1 MNNLDIRPGDDVK
14 VVSGPHEGR
23 AGRVLLTR
31 PISIDQ
37 REAEDYAIVE
47 YRQQNCFNE
56 VNIDQ
61 ISVPVRRLART
72 R

>member
-1 MNNLDIRPGDDVK
+1 MNDIRPGDDVK

-31 PISIDQ
+31 DISLDQ
-37 REAEDYAIVE
+37 RDPETYAIVE

-56 VNIDQ
+56 LNIDQ
-61 ISVPVRRLART
+61 ISVPVRRLQRT